1 MLIFRGLGSVYTFQR
16 RRFEDIRSNRNVKDM
31 AIPIGLIANLLT
43 AQITSLGLGLV
54 VEQIDDE
61 RPVPV
66 LNRDGKTPGL
76 RGTSCPRYPVR

>member
-16 RRFEDIRSNRNVKDM
+16 RRFEDAGSDRNVKDM
-31 AIPIGLIANLLT
+31 AILIGMIANLLT
-43 AQITSLGLGLV
+43 DQITSLALGLV
-54 VEQIDDE
+54 VEQIHDE

-76 RGTSCPRYPVR
+76 ARN